1 MLLMTATPAFAAND
15 TELYISD
22 KLTLSLYS
30 KETVKNAYF
39 SNTSYIAYLGKG
51 KVSVK
56 SSNPKVAT
64 VKVKSKNIVVTAKK
78 TGKVTITIK
87 KGSKNY
93 RCKVTVSKYAN
104 PISSVKVGKTTIS
117 GKKFNTNNYM
127 NFKYSKYAGKKTAV
141 KIKMKKGWKL
151 LSMDYAQKTWRK
163 GENIKNGSKV
173 PVKGGSGFTVGA
185 YVMNTATQQTEIIS
199 LQFK

>member
-1 MLLMTATPAFAAND
+1 MTVIMAAIMLLMTATPAFAAND

-64 VKVKSKNIVVTAKK
+64 AKAKSSDA
-78 TGKVTITIK
+78 
-87 KGSKNY
+87 
-93 RCKVTVSKYAN
+93 
-104 PISSVKVGKTTIS
+104 
-117 GKKFNTNNYM
+117 
-127 NFKYSKYAGKKTAV
+127 
-141 KIKMKKGWKL
+141 
-151 LSMDYAQKTWRK
+151 
-163 GENIKNGSKV
+163 
-173 PVKGGSGFTVGA
+173 
-185 YVMNTATQQTEIIS
+185 
-199 LQFK
+199 

>member
-1 MLLMTATPAFAAND
+1 MKKTWKKLMTVIMAAIMLLMTATPAFAAND

-64 VKVKSKNIVVTAKK
+64 AKAKSQMLEVVAKK
-78 TGKVTITIK
+78 
-87 KGSKNY
+87 
-93 RCKVTVSKYAN
+93 
-104 PISSVKVGKTTIS
+104 PGKTTI
-117 GKKFNTNNYM
+117 T
-127 NFKYSKYAGKKTAV
+127 V
-141 KIKMKKGWKL
+141 
-151 LSMDYAQKTWRK
+151 QK
-163 GENIKNGSKV
+163 
-173 PVKGGSGFTVGA
+173 
-185 YVMNTATQQTEIIS
+185 
-199 LQFK
+199 